1 MSVEGSITKSNFID
15 YDKALNVGLKLMK
28 RNVLNMYEVKFN
40 NAGLRTYPNKE
51 ANFGFY
57 IIVAINTGLRIG
69 DILNLK
75 REDFERGFIEF
86 REQKTSKAKKVKFN
100 EIIIKQFKDVG
111 WFGSDGDVFF
121 SQKNSI
127 YSRQQ
132 INRKLKQVFKST
144 DKNISSHSLRKTFGR
159 RVYENNN
166 ETEKSLVML
175 SQIFNHSSIAQTRA
189 YLDITQE
196 EIEDIYMNL

>member
-28 RNVLNMYEVKFN
+28 RRLLNEYGVKHRN
-40 NAGLRTYPNKE
+40 EKPRTLFGKD

-69 DILNLK
+69 DILKLT
-75 REDFERGFIEF
+75 REDFKRGFKEF
-86 REQKTSKAKKVKFN
+86 REQKTNKAKKVKFN
-100 EIIIKQFKDVG
+100 DIVLKQFKDINN
-111 WFGSDGDVFF
+111 FSDDYVFT
-121 SQKNSI
+121 SQKGSVF
-127 YSRQQ
+127 SRQQ
-132 INRKLKQVFKST
+132 INRKLKQVFNSV
-144 DKNISSHSLRKTFGR
+144 DKNISSHSLRKSFGR

-166 ETEKSLVML
+166 ETEKSLITL
-175 SQIFNHSSIAQTRA
+175 SHIFNHSSISQTRD

-196 EIEDIYMNL
+196 EIEDVYDNMI